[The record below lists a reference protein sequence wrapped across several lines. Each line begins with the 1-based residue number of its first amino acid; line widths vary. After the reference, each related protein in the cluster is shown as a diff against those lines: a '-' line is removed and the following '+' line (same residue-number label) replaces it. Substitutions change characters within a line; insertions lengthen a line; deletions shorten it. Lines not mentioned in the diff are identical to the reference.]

1 MSGKM
6 TRKPYSHQVERAKDL
21 LGLIHTDV
29 CGPFKI
35 MSRQGA
41 YYFITFTDD
50 FSRYEYVYLLKHKH
64 EVFKTFKVFQKE
76 VENQLGKTIKLL
88 RSDHRGKYMS
98 QEFLNHL
105 KGHGIIAYRT
115 PPYTPQHNGVSERR
129 NQTLLDMVRSMMSQT
144 TLPKSFWDYAL
155 ESVVRILNMVPTK
168 KVDKTPYENAEFFKN
183 DVLDHEA
190 SGSLEDLEI
199 IQEEDTHPSLDTSL
213 NHEEDDQEINEAQSD
228 INPIRDHGE
237 PTNYKA
243 ALLDPESDKWLNAM
257 NVEMQS
263 MKDNEVW
270 ELVELPPEA
279 KTVGHKWFFKK
290 KTDMD
295 GAVHTYK
302 ARLVA
307 KGFTQTPGI
316 DYEETFSP
324 VANIRAIRIL
334 IAIAAFY
341 DYAIWQMDVKNSF
354 LNGYLNEE
362 VYMEQ
367 PEGFVGQKF
376 PNRVWKLKCSIYG
389 LKQASR
395 QWNK

>member
-1 MSGKM
+1 MG
-6 TRKPYSHQVERAKDL
+6 YS
-21 LGLIHTDV
+21 
-29 CGPFKI
+29 F
-35 MSRQGA
+35 
-41 YYFITFTDD
+41 YYPP
-50 FSRYEYVYLLKHKH
+50 EN
-64 EVFKTFKVFQKE
+64 KVFVAQN
-76 VENQLGKTIKLL
+76 V
-88 RSDHRGKYMS
+88 
-98 QEFLNHL
+98 EFLENSL
-105 KGHGIIAYRT
+105 I
-115 PPYTPQHNGVSERR
+115 
-129 NQTLLDMVRSMMSQT
+129 NQ
-144 TLPKSFWDYAL
+144 
-155 ESVVRILNMVPTK
+155 
-168 KVDKTPYENAEFFKN
+168 
-183 DVLDHEA
+183 EA

-213 NHEEDDQEINEAQSD
+213 NHEEDDQEIDEPQSD
-228 INPIRDHGE
+228 INPIRDLGE

-270 ELVELPPEA
+270 ELVNFPPDA
-279 KTVGHKWFFKK
+279 KTVGHKGLFKK

-307 KGFTQTPGI
+307 KGFTQTLGI

-324 VANIRAIRIL
+324 VADIRAIRIL
-334 IAIAAFY
+334 IAISAFY
-341 DYAIWQMDVKNSF
+341 DYEIYQLDVKTAF

-367 PEGFVGQKF
+367 PEGFVSKKF
-376 PNRVWKLKCSIYG
+376 PNRVCKLKRSIYG

-395 QWNK
+395 Q